1 MARDNDRSRLFTRR
15 AVLLGMGQTALFSVL
30 AGRVY
35 YLQMIQGDKYR
46 TLAEENR
53 VNLRLIA
60 PPRGQILDR
69 AGAPLAINQQN
80 YRVVLLPEQI
90 DELAPLLDGIN
101 AYVPVSDAD
110 RKRVERELKNEGNL
124 NAVMVRDNLTWEQ
137 VAGISLHILDLPGV
151 DIEVGEV
158 RAYPYS
164 DAMAHILGYVGSVS
178 PKDQARDEEGELS
191 IPGFRIGKSGIEKQ
205 YDRALRGAAGNVQLE
220 INARGRV
227 VRELARHE
235 PATGSEVTLNI
246 DIGLQQM
253 ARQRL
258 MENPSAAAVVMDV
271 HTGAVYALASH
282 PSYDPNLFT
291 YGIGQDDWDAL
302 NKDEHTPLLN
312 KVASGTYAPGST
324 FKMITALAALDGDI
338 MDPEATV
345 FCPGHLDLGDHRF
358 HCWKH
363 GGHGTVNFIS
373 ALAGSCDTYFYD
385 LGRRTGIDRIQ
396 AMAKR
401 LGLGQKTGI
410 DLPYERAGL
419 VPNRA
424 WKLAT
429 SGVGWQQG
437 ETLIAAIGQGYI
449 SATPLQ
455 LAVMAARIANGG
467 LAVSPRL
474 ARNINGKPDGG
485 ARWPSLGLKPQHLRL
500 VQEAMAAV
508 VTQPIGTA
516 YAARIKEEGMAM
528 AGKTGTSQVRRI
540 SMAERADGVTKNED
554 LPWKERDHALF
565 AGFAPVDNP
574 RYAIA
579 VVVEH
584 GGSGAHVAVPIARD
598 IMVEC
603 QKRDPARKSA

>member
-90 DELAPLLDGIN
+90 DDLATLLDGIN

-124 NAVMVRDNLTWEQ
+124 NAVLVRDNLTWEQ

-178 PKDQARDEEGELS
+178 PKDQASDEEEELS
-191 IPGFRIGKSGIEKQ
+191 IPGFRVGKSGIEKQ

-253 ARQRL
+253 VRQRL
-258 MENPSAAAVVMDV
+258 MENPSAAAVVMDI
-271 HTGAVYALASH
+271 HNGAVYALASH

-291 YGIGQDDWDAL
+291 YGIAQDDWDAL

-363 GGHGTVNFIS
+363 GGHGTVNFIA

-419 VPNRA
+419 LPNRA

-467 LAVSPRL
+467 FAVSPRL
-474 ARNINGKPDGG
+474 ARNISSKPDV
-485 ARWPSLGLKPQHLRL
+485 APRWPSLGLKPQHLRL

-516 YAARIKEEGMAM
+516 YAARIKEVGMAM

>member
-35 YLQMIQGDKYR
+35 YLPMIQGDKYR